1 MFSAKRRFSEP
12 SSHALGLP
20 KASLLVAALS
30 VGAASCALQVHEG
43 DGLATD
49 GREVSIS
56 PVLTD
61 AGPKVPDAGSGKANC
76 MHLPLFMQV
85 VMPVLTT
92 KFEGLPQGIPG
103 EVLEPQSCVSCH
115 NGKKDKATLEMF
127 MDETDA
133 YSTCLMAWVR
143 QFRDGDIVASSDP
156 NMPAKEHEFKFKNP
170 ADYAR
175 FRDAVQMWIAAEGIV
190 TMAKPQP

>member
-1 MFSAKRRFSEP
+1 MFSARRRFFE
-12 SSHALGLP
+12 LP
-20 KASLLVAALS
+20 KAPLLVAVLS

-49 GREVSIS
+49 GREVSIN

-61 AGPKVPDAGSGKANC
+61 AGRRVPDAGPVMANC
-76 MHLPLFMQV
+76 KQLPLFMQV

-92 KFEGLPQGIPG
+92 KFEGIPQGIPD

-115 NGKKDKATLEMF
+115 DGRKNKAALEML
-127 MDETDA
+127 MDEKDA
-133 YSTCLMAWVR
+133 NLTCLMAWVR
-143 QFRDGDIVASSDP
+143 QYRDGDIVASSDP
-156 NMPAKEHEFKFKNP
+156 NMQAKEHEFKFKNP
-170 ADYAR
+170 ADYIR